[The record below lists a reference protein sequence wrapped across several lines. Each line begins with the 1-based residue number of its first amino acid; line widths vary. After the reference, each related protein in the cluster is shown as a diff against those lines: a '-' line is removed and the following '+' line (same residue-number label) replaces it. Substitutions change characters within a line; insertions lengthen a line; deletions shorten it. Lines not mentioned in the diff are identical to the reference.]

1 MHKRT
6 IYKYD
11 LKDARDCARLAPAE
25 SPFHDFA
32 PLKEYP
38 FCPLL
43 VLSVANSNIYQ
54 CFLGL
59 DKIVENFE
67 LEVV

>member
-1 MHKRT
+1 MYKT

-11 LKDARDCARLAPAE
+11 LKDARDCARFAPAE
-25 SPFHDFA
+25 RPFLHFA
-32 PLKEYP
+32 PLKKYP

-43 VLSVANSNIYQ
+43 VFLVATSNLYQ